1 MSQTDE
7 ATDIEGSYVVRDGV
21 VMLPMM
27 GDEIDVAKID
37 KQLADKSLKAKKV
50 AELEYLKQIAEN
62 PRFMRQE
69 KGEPTNAD
77 EALDDLHQLWR
88 ENNYRAHNSGV
99 AAMLHKA
106 CEEYVRSWGMPKKAA
121 KEAER
126 MRVAMKEIEEVKPQ
140 DEAREREAFEYVKR
154 LNPTWKPLEPVFT
167 PDAVAVAMKVMERAG
182 WAAGEKFELD
192 LRIKADRTNQSYYVE
207 DGGGKRVYWI
217 DGYRD
222 LDKMIDQIVAVMK
235 LRRGDSDTVLP
246 SRWFKIKGVDP
257 IMRPSGKYRVHYA
270 TSTRGLNTSEKDF
283 ATKQE
288 AEAFAKAKTD
298 KGLWNNVF
306 ELQEYSGE
314 CKSYKT
320 R

>member
-1 MSQTDE
+1 VEQPLGKVFKRPSFKKAVDSGVMTEDE
-7 ATDIEGSYVVRDGV
+7 ARVAEAMVAGIFGKRKPSTQKRTSMARATVVKWAEDTYKDIERLNEFINGDG
-21 VMLPMM
+21 
-27 GDEIDVAKID
+27 DRRREI
-37 KQLADKSLKAKKV
+37 
-50 AELEYLKQIAEN
+50 
-62 PRFMRQE
+62 
-69 KGEPTNAD
+69 
-77 EALDDLHQLWR
+77 
-88 ENNYRAHNSGV
+88 
-99 AAMLHKA
+99 
-106 CEEYVRSWGMPKKAA
+106 
-121 KEAER
+121 
-126 MRVAMKEIEEVKPQ
+126 MKELEEVKPQ